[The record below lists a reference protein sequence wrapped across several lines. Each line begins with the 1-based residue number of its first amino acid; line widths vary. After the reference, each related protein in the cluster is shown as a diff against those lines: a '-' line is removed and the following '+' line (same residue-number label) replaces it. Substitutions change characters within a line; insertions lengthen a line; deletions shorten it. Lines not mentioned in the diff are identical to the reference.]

1 MVTSNTILPGS
12 FNVLEVDSNTL
23 LGRTLTGAQKV
34 ILGQKLRNALSEL
47 SADKRK
53 ARLCAE
59 IAKVLVEFSF

>member
-1 MVTSNTILPGS
+1 M
-12 FNVLEVDSNTL
+12 LEVDSNTL